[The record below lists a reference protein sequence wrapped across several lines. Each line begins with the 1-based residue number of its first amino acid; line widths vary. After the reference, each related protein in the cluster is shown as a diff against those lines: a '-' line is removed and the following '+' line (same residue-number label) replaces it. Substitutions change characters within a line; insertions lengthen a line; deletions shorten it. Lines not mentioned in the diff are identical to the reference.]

1 MTRLAFAAALML
13 GVAACSAP
21 VPEAQRRASSTEN
34 LPAMK
39 LFSAPVV
46 TRSTEANPDLAHDFM
61 ELSFAM
67 ESGRA
72 VPMLT
77 RFEGPVTVALTG
89 HAPPSVGPDLDKL
102 LARLRTEAGIDI
114 SRANG
119 AGANITVEFLGR
131 AALQAV
137 VPNAACFVVPNVGSW
152 SEFRRSR
159 NARRVD
165 WTSLSSREQ
174 VAVFVPNDTSPQEM
188 RDCLHEEIAQ
198 ALGPLNDLYR
208 LPDSV
213 FNDDNFNTVLTGF
226 DMLML
231 RLTYAPDL
239 HSGMS
244 SGQVAALLPQILARI
259 NPAGQSAGQ
268 SAGRMAPG
276 PTPRDWVDTLETALG
291 GKAGHTQR
299 LQAAQHAVAL
309 ARTEGWR
316 DSRMA
321 FSLFVL
327 GRLSVSKDGAGA
339 EQAFAEA
346 RRLYQAIPGSAVHLA
361 HVDMQLAATALKD
374 GRAEQALALVNESLM
389 PVAGSENAAL
399 LATLLML
406 KSEALAQLNR
416 ASEARAVRLDS
427 LGWARYGF
435 GPEAEVRARMSEI
448 ASLAPGRS

>member
-1 MTRLAFAAALML
+1 MPRFACAAALML
-13 GVAACSAP
+13 SLAACSAP
-21 VPEAQRRASSTEN
+21 EPEAQRRASSTEN

-46 TRSTEANPDLAHDFM
+46 RRSTETNPDLARDFM

-72 VPMLT
+72 VPVLT

-89 HAPPSVGPDLDKL
+89 QVPPSVGPDLDKL
-102 LARLRTEAGIDI
+102 LARLRIEAGINI
-114 SRANG
+114 SRAG
-119 AGANITVEFLGR
+119 ASGANITVEFLGR

-165 WTSLSSREQ
+165 WTSLSSRER

-244 SGQVAALLPQILARI
+244 SGQVAAVLPQMLARI
-259 NPAGQSAGQ
+259 NPAGHGAS
-268 SAGRMAPG
+268 RMVPG
-276 PTPRDWVDTLETALG
+276 PTPRDWVETLETALG
-291 GKAGHTQR
+291 GKGGHAQR
-299 LQAAQHAVAL
+299 LQAAQRAVAL

-327 GRLSVSKDGAGA
+327 GRLSVSQDGAGA

-406 KSEALAQLNR
+406 KSEALGQLNR